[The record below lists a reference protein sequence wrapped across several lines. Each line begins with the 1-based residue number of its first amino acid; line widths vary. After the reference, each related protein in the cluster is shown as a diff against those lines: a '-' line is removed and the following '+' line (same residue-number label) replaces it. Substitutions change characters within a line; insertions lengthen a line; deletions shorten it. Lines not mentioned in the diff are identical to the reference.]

1 MRPGNKW
8 LIRAAWCAIVIAV
21 VAGGALLWI
30 GLADYP
36 SWSDVR
42 SNILRQMMSSLGDI
56 LAGTVGVCLSFSA
69 TIFMVVTFNEQRR
82 QHEEQL
88 RQSTRERFEN
98 TFFNMLSMFFNVRE
112 TVNRQIAHDTDDQIT
127 SIQDYYDG
135 FRRYYANCQ
144 GDGTVNHIERL
155 LTADDLCEADL
166 EQAEECLGEVFAN
179 YVSHSACS
187 IGYYYRYVHNLVNFV
202 MRQWCGDGNRD
213 NRKQYLN
220 MIQAQMS
227 DEELGLVFYDAMSC
241 HGLNKMS
248 EKVFKRNLDEE
259 SFLEN
264 IGEMSLLSRNHHRLY
279 RFTIF
284 KFLDMEEKK
293 AKRKR

>member
-21 VAGGALLWI
+21 VAGGALIWI
-30 GLADYP
+30 GLADHP

-42 SNILRQMMSSLGDI
+42 SNIMRQMMSSLGDI

-88 RQSTRERFEN
+88 RQSTRERFES

-112 TVNRQIAHDTDDQIT
+112 TVNRQIAHDTADQMT

-135 FRRYYANCQ
+135 FRRYYADCQ
-144 GDGTVNHIERL
+144 GDGTVSRIERL

-179 YVSHSACS
+179 YVSHSGCS
-187 IGYYYRYVHNLVNFV
+187 IGYYYRYVHNLINFV
-202 MRQWCGDGNRD
+202 LRQWCGDENRD

-248 EKVFKRNLDEE
+248 VKAFKRKLDDE

-264 IGEMSLLSRNHHRLY
+264 IGEMSLLSRNHHQL
-279 RFTIF
+279 
-284 KFLDMEEKK
+284 
-293 AKRKR
+293 